1 MGANNL
7 EPSSTLP
14 PIQQRSSHVIENQ
27 QLLSYER
34 NLLDQLIDQDA
45 LVILATGLG
54 WQKLVAVFI
63 RLHQHQQPGAVLILG
78 CQPWQRKLIDTELTR
93 HHNAGPGLLGADLV
107 LPIEVNSEVPAA
119 ERVGHYRSNACCY
132 VTTRILVVDML
143 SGRVA
148 PGQIAG
154 MLVVNAHK
162 VADISGEGFA
172 VRLFR
177 GGNSSGFLR
186 AFSDQPAMFTTGF
199 NKVEKVMRAL
209 RVRKLLLWPRFQ
221 EYVLQELEE
230 HKPLVV
236 QWDQE
241 LSEGMAAIQAAIVEV
256 LQALITELKKTNKI
270 DCSEMRLEECLHRS
284 FDEAIRRQLDPVW
297 NTVSWKTRQ
306 LVRDMGTVR
315 SLATH
320 LLATDAVTFLSYLE
334 ELRQT
339 EGVKCVWLFHDATH
353 AIYEQARRR
362 VYVVKPAIDAAA
374 THATSRKSKAG
385 GPDPADPPDPSP
397 SPEAVPAKGGRA
409 AVSSSSGV
417 QPVLEEAPK
426 WTLLRKVL
434 NEVQAER
441 RELRALHP
449 TDIPSAVAFLRAHA
463 IRHDTGPYGQ
473 DGSQTDGG
481 GSGGNGSGAGT
492 RTGAVV
498 VDLASSSSSSES
510 GGSKGGGGQGVI
522 DLASDSEDDVDSAAD
537 AAATAAAT
545 AAAPAVATASGGGE
559 RAGSSTGGA
568 ASAAAVGGGSGSG
581 CGGDPAAMDAA
592 AAALLSNGAKVESL
606 RAAGRGRV
614 LVVARELHMCAQ
626 LQAVLERGGPSIMKS
641 LYEAYVLTKLGGTGS
656 GKGGTTLASAAAG
669 GGSATA
675 ARGSGGSAAG
685 GGGGRGWGAGRHRG
699 GGGGGRWGGGRG
711 GRGSS
716 VGGGGGGGSG
726 GGGEVSGRGPLMRP
740 GEQQALLA
748 EAQRLGEER
757 GVVQPAK
764 KPRKGKVAAAV
775 AAAEAAMAAAESA
788 AAAVALPG
796 SSSQGPPLA
805 TASAG
810 GAPAAIT
817 TAVKARGAGK
827 SKRRKKG
834 AEDERAG
841 DEQAGSDSDDLTM
854 RKVRERSGGSSAVPQ
869 AEAGTGSRRGGDD
882 SAQPKAGSWHGGGDV
897 ADEEAEE
904 FVDEDPGEGSLLRD
918 VVFHA
923 LDSHEEGVL
932 WEVEPCWVILYDLD
946 LAFVRQ
952 LEVYQA
958 EHRTPAM
965 VVHQLAYAD
974 SMETKKYMASV
985 AREQRAFTNL
995 IEFKSHVVVPL
1006 DSGPGSQ
1013 VVPRGPGVS
1022 ADLWLDLYGQN
1033 ALTRVA
1039 GGRAPAAAKKPMRR
1053 LVVDVRE
1060 FMSSLPAVLHQQ
1072 GFELIP
1078 VTLEVGDYVLSP
1090 EMILERKAVPDLVQS
1105 LASGRLYHQAESMVR
1120 HYKTPILL
1128 IEFDPA
1134 RSFSLQS
1141 SSDLGDDIDPRAT
1154 MSRLVL
1160 LILHFP
1166 KMRLIWSRSPHASA
1180 EMFASLKSNQDEP
1193 DPAVA
1198 TLVGVPGA
1206 IELLRQLPGVT
1217 ETNYRTLMAAVPSL
1231 AALADTPLAQL
1242 EVILGSTK
1250 NAKVLREF
1258 LDVPCP
1264 RM

>member
-1 MGANNL
+1 MT
-7 EPSSTLP
+7 S
-14 PIQQRSSHVIENQ
+14 Q
-27 QLLSYER
+27 
-34 NLLDQLIDQDA
+34 
-45 LVILATGLG
+45 
-54 WQKLVAVFI
+54 
-63 RLHQHQQPGAVLILG
+63 
-78 CQPWQRKLIDTELTR
+78 
-93 HHNAGPGLLGADLV
+93 
-107 LPIEVNSEVPAA
+107 
-119 ERVGHYRSNACCY
+119 CY
-132 VTTRILVVDML
+132 
-143 SGRVA
+143 
-148 PGQIAG
+148 
-154 MLVVNAHK
+154 
-162 VADISGEGFA
+162 
-172 VRLFR
+172 
-177 GGNSSGFLR
+177 
-186 AFSDQPAMFTTGF
+186 
-199 NKVEKVMRAL
+199 
-209 RVRKLLLWPRFQ
+209 
-221 EYVLQELEE
+221 
-230 HKPLVV
+230 
-236 QWDQE
+236 
-241 LSEGMAAIQAAIVEV
+241 
-256 LQALITELKKTNKI
+256 
-270 DCSEMRLEECLHRS
+270 
-284 FDEAIRRQLDPVW
+284 
-297 NTVSWKTRQ
+297 
-306 LVRDMGTVR
+306 
-315 SLATH
+315 
-320 LLATDAVTFLSYLE
+320 
-334 ELRQT
+334 
-339 EGVKCVWLFHDATH
+339 
-353 AIYEQARRR
+353 
-362 VYVVKPAIDAAA
+362 
-374 THATSRKSKAG
+374 
-385 GPDPADPPDPSP
+385 
-397 SPEAVPAKGGRA
+397 
-409 AVSSSSGV
+409 
-417 QPVLEEAPK
+417 
-426 WTLLRKVL
+426 
-434 NEVQAER
+434 
-441 RELRALHP
+441 
-449 TDIPSAVAFLRAHA
+449 
-463 IRHDTGPYGQ
+463 
-473 DGSQTDGG
+473 
-481 GSGGNGSGAGT
+481 
-492 RTGAVV
+492 
-498 VDLASSSSSSES
+498 SES
-510 GGSKGGGGQGVI
+510 PHPFFNPCN
-522 DLASDSEDDVDSAAD
+522 AS
-537 AAATAAAT
+537 
-545 AAAPAVATASGGGE
+545 
-559 RAGSSTGGA
+559 
-568 ASAAAVGGGSGSG
+568 
-581 CGGDPAAMDAA
+581 
-592 AAALLSNGAKVESL
+592 LS
-606 RAAGRGRV
+606 
-614 LVVARELHMCAQ
+614 
-626 LQAVLERGGPSIMKS
+626 
-641 LYEAYVLTKLGGTGS
+641 
-656 GKGGTTLASAAAG
+656 
-669 GGSATA
+669 
-675 ARGSGGSAAG
+675 
-685 GGGGRGWGAGRHRG
+685 
-699 GGGGGRWGGGRG
+699 
-711 GRGSS
+711 
-716 VGGGGGGGSG
+716 
-726 GGGEVSGRGPLMRP
+726 
-740 GEQQALLA
+740 QALLA

-995 IEFKSHVVVPL
+995 IEFKSHVVVPI

-1013 VVPRGPGVS
+1013 QR
-1022 ADLWLDLYGQN
+1022 
-1033 ALTRVA
+1033 
-1039 GGRAPAAAKKPMRR
+1039 KKPMRR

-1072 GFELIP
+1072 GFELVP

-1198 TLVGVPGA
+1198 TLVGVPVGQDGRPAGGAGLAPPESVVNQGA